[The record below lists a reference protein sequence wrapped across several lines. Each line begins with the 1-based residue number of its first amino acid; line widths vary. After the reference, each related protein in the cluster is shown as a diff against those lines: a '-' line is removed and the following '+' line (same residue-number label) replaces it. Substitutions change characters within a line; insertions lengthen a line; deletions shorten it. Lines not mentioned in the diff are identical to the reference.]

1 MIRSTHWECQ
11 ACGASAPLA
20 AARHFSP
27 YTYAAACLKCNGVG
41 SLQVPNPNKL
51 IIHPDKPLVNGAMYS
66 PGFFP
71 NGYLGKPFNG
81 GYYMVVALGERFGF
95 DPQKTTWNEM
105 TPEAQHA
112 FLFGTEEKLKITYH
126 SRTGRTS
133 TYQQRFPGFYGF
145 IRDWDVGGTYT
156 DNRPCPECQGARLR
170 PAYLAVSLGGYNIH
184 QLSQMTL
191 KELAGVMEACSQEH
205 QPSVGQDALHSA
217 HSSLFSTISRRLRFL
232 AAVGLGYLHLDRVA
246 GTLSAGE
253 AQRIRL
259 ASLLGSGL
267 TSLTLLLDEPTRG
280 LHPSEV
286 NALLEALESL
296 RDEGNTVIVVE
307 HDPLVMR
314 SADHL
319 IDCGPGAGPQGGRIV
334 AQGTPAEVAQA
345 DTITARWLR
354 GERRFKVRPR
364 REVGAS
370 TPSRWLTIR
379 GARANNLKGE
389 TVRLPLN
396 ALVGVC
402 GVSGSG
408 KSTLMMDTLG
418 RVLAPKKQT
427 TSVAYV
433 PVDPG
438 EYEALE
444 GAPRRTLLVDQSRAG
459 VHSPAAFLNLTP
471 PLRALFAESEEAQA
485 LSISEQQ
492 LATRCSACGG
502 SGLLT
507 LDMAFLPDVHVP
519 CETCRGTGYL
529 PEAWEVRLRGLALPE
544 VYDLTIDQV
553 FALFGDV
560 EQLARPLQAAR
571 DVGLGYLVLRQ
582 PGYSLSGGEAQR
594 LRIAQ
599 ELCRPPAGRGKSQG
613 RSGQAAGPLADT
625 LYILDEP
632 SVGQH
637 LEDVLRLTGVLHRL
651 VDEGGSVFVVEH
663 HPHLLA
669 ACDWLLE
676 LGPAGGPQG
685 GYVIASGTP
694 ETVATGN
701 TPSAPYL
708 REVLGL

>member
-1 MIRSTHWECQ
+1 
-11 ACGASAPLA
+11 
-20 AARHFSP
+20 
-27 YTYAAACLKCNGVG
+27 
-41 SLQVPNPNKL
+41 
-51 IIHPDKPLVNGAMYS
+51 
-66 PGFFP
+66 
-71 NGYLGKPFNG
+71 
-81 GYYMVVALGERFGF
+81 
-95 DPQKTTWNEM
+95 
-105 TPEAQHA
+105 
-112 FLFGTEEKLKITYH
+112 
-126 SRTGRTS
+126 
-133 TYQQRFPGFYGF
+133 
-145 IRDWDVGGTYT
+145 
-156 DNRPCPECQGARLR
+156 
-170 PAYLAVSLGGYNIH
+170 
-184 QLSQMTL
+184 
-191 KELAGVMEACSQEH
+191 
-205 QPSVGQDALHSA
+205 
-217 HSSLFSTISRRLRFL
+217 
-232 AAVGLGYLHLDRVA
+232 
-246 GTLSAGE
+246 
-253 AQRIRL
+253 
-259 ASLLGSGL
+259 
-267 TSLTLLLDEPTRG
+267 
-280 LHPSEV
+280 
-286 NALLEALESL
+286 
-296 RDEGNTVIVVE
+296 
-307 HDPLVMR
+307 
-314 SADHL
+314 
-319 IDCGPGAGPQGGRIV
+319 
-334 AQGTPAEVAQA
+334 
-345 DTITARWLR
+345 
-354 GERRFKVRPR
+354 
-364 REVGAS
+364 
-370 TPSRWLTIR
+370 
-379 GARANNLKGE
+379 
-389 TVRLPLN
+389 
-396 ALVGVC
+396 
-402 GVSGSG
+402 
-408 KSTLMMDTLG
+408 
-418 RVLAPKKQT
+418 
-427 TSVAYV
+427 
-433 PVDPG
+433 
-438 EYEALE
+438 
-444 GAPRRTLLVDQSRAG
+444 

-485 LSISEQQ
+485 LGISEQQ

-694 ETVATGN
+694 EAVAAGN